1 MNEIDLFVKNKELEQ
16 NQKYKKYNEYN
27 SQFNSR
33 FSFFKYYYFHD
44 EFHND
49 RREFFKNKMTKI
61 NDAWKLY
68 KIENNDYFKDDSQD
82 ILSEY
87 YYKNGDNYDKVIVT
101 PFYQYG
107 KDTLNIINYFK
118 SYILEEYQKCSN
130 TDLKTPPPD
139 TPAPTLSYSYDV
151 GRWGKCSK
159 DCGSG
164 EKTRYVKC
172 KSSAGV
178 EVANSFC
185 SGTAPATSQICNLK
199 DCETYKYVVTSDWSR
214 CSNDCGGG
222 TQTRTVECQS
232 SSGNSVADS
241 FCTDVKP
248 VTSLDCNIQPCICS
262 EDIDENEKCPTDD
275 KNFNVDNGN
284 VHTFPHIGKVKFS
297 RENIADCKIPDK
309 WKSTVWV
316 NDNPYESLNQNGYSY
331 YCPGIRYEANPD
343 KRESDENLKNSCPSP
358 DVIDG
363 IPGSSNIECV
373 NSKETIFGIP
383 KYSDDF
389 NNKLNDLEKRL
400 NGVAD
405 SVLVRNS
412 GSPINYECQGT
423 LCSDIRKCEV
433 NLEEVEKENK
443 AKINYDSNE
452 FDKYTYWNYSP
463 LRSAL
468 VNKLQDS
475 KTNTIEPYIREYIM
489 NPNSFPSVVCL
500 QENSKTYKKHDNH
513 NECFE
518 KYWKN
523 SNKEGWM
530 IYNQIFGGTGKNILE
545 IRKNDSDGTLF
556 MNREI
561 DENFSNTLTK
571 FFNPNPNEPVEIK
584 YIDIPDKKY
593 VVLTASTGEDCNECD
608 KTMDYGTIL
617 PYLMC
622 VCSPGGIDKLRN
634 NLEDAKKSND
644 EINDDEIARQVQLAK
659 DHCRCGRRFLT
670 FGNIKDPEIDQCKPW
685 LGRHDKDGKPVEY
698 SGVPINAK
706 SYDWTEHFE
715 KLGT

>member
-1 MNEIDLFVKNKELEQ
+1 MN
-16 NQKYKKYNEYN
+16 
-27 SQFNSR
+27 
-33 FSFFKYYYFHD
+33 
-44 EFHND
+44 
-49 RREFFKNKMTKI
+49 KI
-61 NDAWKLY
+61 NEAWKLY
-68 KIENNDYFKDDSQD
+68 TENYSVYFDDN
-82 ILSEY
+82 ILDNNILGEY
-87 YYKNGDNYDKVIVT
+87 FYIDGYNKPFRRDPVYDKIIVT
-101 PFYQYG
+101 PIPTNYDMNLIERDIYKLKNF
-107 KDTLNIINYFK
+107 IIRNYRD
-118 SYILEEYQKCSN
+118 CTN
-130 TDLKTPPPD
+130 TDLKTPAPTTSAP
-139 TPAPTLSYSYDV
+139 TPAPTTSAPTPAPTTPAPTTPAPTTPAPTTPQLTYKYHMGEWSE
-151 GRWGKCSK
+151 CSEN
-159 DCGSG
+159 CGG
-164 EKTRYVKC
+164 GTQNRTVEC
-172 KSSAGV
+172 KSSVGQV
-178 EVANSFC
+178 VDDTFC
-185 SGTAPATSQICNLK
+185 TDDKPLSNQACNLR
-199 DCETYKYVVTSDWSR
+199 DCETYKYVVSDWSR

-232 SSGNSVADS
+232 SSGNSVAGS
-241 FCTDVKP
+241 LCTGTAP
-248 VTSLDCNIQPCICS
+248 VTSQDCNIQPCKCS

-275 KNFNVDNGN
+275 KIFNVDNGN

-297 RENIADCKIPDK
+297 RENIADCEIPDK

-331 YCPGIRYEANPD
+331 YCPGIRYQANPD
-343 KRESDENLKNSCPSP
+343 KRESDENLKNRCPSP

-373 NSKETIFGIP
+373 NSKETIFGKP
-383 KYSDDF
+383 EYSDEF
-389 NNKLNDLEKRL
+389 SNKLNDLEKRL
-400 NGVAD
+400 NGD

-412 GSPINYECQGT
+412 GSPINYECPGT

-489 NPNSFPSVVCL
+489 NPNSFPSDVCL
-500 QENSKTYKKHDNH
+500 QENSKTYTEHINH
-513 NECFE
+513 KDCFMN
-518 KYWKN
+518 YWKH

-530 IYNQIFGGTGKNILE
+530 IYNQIYGGIGKNILE
-545 IRKNDSDGTLF
+545 IHKNDSDGTLF

-593 VVLTASTGEDCNECD
+593 VVLTSSIGENCKECD

-634 NLEDAKKSND
+634 NLKDAKKSND
-644 EINDDEIARQVQLAK
+644 EINDDEIARQVKLAE

-670 FGNIKDPEIDQCKPW
+670 SGDIKDPEIDECEPW
-685 LGRHDKDGKPVEY
+685 LGRHDEEGNPVEY
-698 SGVPINAK
+698 SGVSINAK

-715 KLGT
+715 KLGTQS